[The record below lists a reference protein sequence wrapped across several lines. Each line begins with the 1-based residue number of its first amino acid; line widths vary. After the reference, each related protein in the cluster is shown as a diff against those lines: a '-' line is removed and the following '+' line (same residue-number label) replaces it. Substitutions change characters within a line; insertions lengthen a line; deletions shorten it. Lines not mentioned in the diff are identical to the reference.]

1 MNESLQ
7 QFIGKQCTIML
18 SGMGGSSTKGI
29 VKSVDG
35 NWLAVDTGKDGAE
48 KISMVNAD
56 YIIRIQQK

>member
-7 QFIGKQCTIML
+7 QFVGKQCTIML
-18 SGMGGSSTKGI
+18 SGMGGSSTKGV

-35 NWLAVDTGKDGAE
+35 NWLAVDTGKG
-48 KISMVNAD
+48 ISMVNAD